1 MSPDPLLPVAG
12 QRERLPGGVNPAADL
27 RFFIGKHAR
36 RPRTDL
42 EWFRHGEAAVLLEA
56 CQALKPRWAAFLL
69 VCFTGGLRWGEATA
83 LHVGDID
90 WSRSRLHVQRTWSE
104 DGGRI
109 ERTKDGEDRWVKL
122 PASALEALRT
132 QVEAMALEAQLNR
145 WTHEQRRLVFPNGIG
160 KVTRYG
166 AFSEHVWRPLLTAT
180 KLPYR
185 KPQAMRHSYATWLL
199 EGGAD
204 IRWVQRQFGHATI
217 AQTSDTYGHLESD
230 RHEERVNLDEV
241 LTPKRVPPRPNTSHP
256 PPPEPRP
263 NAQLLRIIEGE
274 MVVEGKGFVD
284 CALNSDATLARTT

>member
-1 MSPDPLLPVAG
+1 
-12 QRERLPGGVNPAADL
+12 
-27 RFFIGKHAR
+27 
-36 RPRTDL
+36 
-42 EWFRHGEAAVLLEA
+42 
-56 CQALKPRWAAFLL
+56 
-69 VCFTGGLRWGEATA
+69 
-83 LHVGDID
+83 
-90 WSRSRLHVQRTWSE
+90 
-104 DGGRI
+104 
-109 ERTKDGEDRWVKL
+109 
-122 PASALEALRT
+122 
-132 QVEAMALEAQLNR
+132 
-145 WTHEQRRLVFPNGIG
+145 
-160 KVTRYG
+160 
-166 AFSEHVWRPLLTAT
+166 
-180 KLPYR
+180 
-185 KPQAMRHSYATWLL
+185 MRHSYATWLL